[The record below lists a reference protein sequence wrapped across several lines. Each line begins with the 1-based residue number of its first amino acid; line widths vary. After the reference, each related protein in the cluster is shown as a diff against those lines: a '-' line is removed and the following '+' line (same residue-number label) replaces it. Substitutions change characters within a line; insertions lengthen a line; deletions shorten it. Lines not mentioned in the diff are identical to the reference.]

1 MKRERGIFFVCHVLP
16 AIAAALA
23 WIGDLLLGYVQP
35 GAMGMYGKVQTGW
48 SEVVY
53 VRPMISMAIAAVA
66 FPLFLPGLYA
76 ASRQMA
82 TVSLRSARIFLI
94 FAVAACTGGLF
105 IHAFFCVPQI
115 IHRFLALEGWPDL
128 ALRLTDRIYAVL
140 TPTIGITMLLY
151 IAALGWLLVA
161 VITGKT
167 PYPRSCAAANPL
179 SVAVITVPLWLS
191 GRESAYLYA
200 FMLGT
205 PNLGMFL
212 FFLVTA
218 VYGHRMLKTNRRM
231 PHIGL

>member
-1 MKRERGIFFVCHVLP
+1 MMKKRSIFFFFHVIP
-16 AIAAALA
+16 IVAAALA

-35 GAMGMYGKVQTGW
+35 GAMGMYGMVQTGW

-53 VRPMISMAIAAVA
+53 ARPMYSMAIAAVA

-82 TVSLRSARIFLI
+82 TVSLRIALVFLGL
-94 FAVAACTGGLF
+94 AVAACTGGLF
-105 IHAFFCVPQI
+105 IHAFFCIPQI
-115 IHRFLALEGWPDL
+115 IHRFLALEGLSDL
-128 ALRLTDRIYAVL
+128 ALRLTDRVYAVL
-140 TPTIGITMLLY
+140 TPTIAITMILY
-151 IAALGWLLVA
+151 ITALGWLLFA

-167 PYPRSCAAANPL
+167 PYPRSCAVANPL
-179 SVAVITVPLWLS
+179 VVALVAVPLWLP
-191 GRESAYLYA
+191 GRESPYLYA

-218 VYGHRMLKTNRRM
+218 LYGRRAMKTNRNM
-231 PHIGL
+231 PRLGL